1 MDYLFP
7 GRSLHLRSVS
17 QGEAVSFLLDL
28 IWGTRSDVW
37 AKTKTC
43 TIKSTYFFKKKTL
56 LSYNGKSSTKGSK
69 VCIKHHECA

>member
-43 TIKSTYFFKKKTL
+43 TIKSTYFFKKK
-56 LSYNGKSSTKGSK
+56 LSCLTMENLPLKAAKY
-69 VCIKHHECA
+69 A

>member
-43 TIKSTYFFKKKTL
+43 TIKSTYFF
-56 LSYNGKSSTKGSK
+56 
-69 VCIKHHECA
+69 